1 MELPRKENHPAISSD
16 YELCLSHLKCLQQK
30 MLKEPEVIHEYNQI
44 IEEQVNKG
52 IVKKVA
58 TEENKGNENERVHY
72 LSHHDVTRRDRET
85 TKLRVVY
92 DGSAKPTG
100 RCHTLNDCLET
111 EEDGRGDVNL
121 IASKTKVAPLKKQSI
136 PRLELLGATIL
147 VRLTKTV
154 QSALPRSLEAVY
166 WVDSMTVLHWIRD
179 NKPRRQYVLTNVTT
193 DN

>member
-1 MELPRKENHPAISSD
+1 
-16 YELCLSHLKCLQQK
+16 

-72 LSHHDVTRRDRET
+72 LSHHAVTRRDRET

-111 EEDGRGDVNL
+111 EEDGRVDVNL